1 MNFASQENSYPTT
14 DIFDFNMNTV
24 LYSPAN
30 PLELKSCLSEFKVRK
45 VSYHVISQGHNWGYG
60 DRNSKQNCQV
70 TLSLAK
76 MNQILEFSEDLGT
89 VLIEPGVTQQQLA
102 QYLAAKSEKWVLDC
116 TGADSGASVVGNFLE
131 RGFGHTSFGDHENHG
146 KIEEAISPDGHI
158 FKPHFSMFAQGH
170 TRGLYQHDLGLNIEK
185 LFYQTNFVIVT
196 KYRVHLKRKAAR
208 PELAVI
214 LGKSEMDIFHLI
226 HKSAELKQQSIIN
239 SIPHCANL
247 DRLSKIS
254 GKKTQ
259 QRFSAV
265 LTMDISGEADL
276 VNLRKSNI
284 RKAFCGYQILFI
296 NANRLAFFE
305 WVSKYFLSKEIKE
318 NIQNLKQLF
327 SLIQGIPSD
336 YFVQNSL
343 RTQDAKAQAKTIW
356 ISPLFTIQEQN
367 FLQLKSIMETKFKK
381 YGFDLPM
388 TVSLISDRV
397 AIVVADITIVS
408 NFNEQS
414 EKARECYQETLKE
427 LYEQGFPVYRMGYSS
442 SQFLEK
448 ADPFVQEIHQRIKS
462 LFDSD
467 NLLSPGRWI
476 K

>member
-1 MNFASQENSYPTT
+1 MDFASQESSYQTT
-14 DIFDFNMNTV
+14 DIFDFNSTE
-24 LYSPAN
+24 LCSPAN
-30 PLELKSCLSEFKVRK
+30 LLELQACLHDFKVRK
-45 VSYHVISQGHNWGYG
+45 ISYHVISQGHNWGYG
-60 DRNSKQNCQV
+60 DRNSKQSCQV

-76 MNQILEFSEDLGT
+76 MNQILEFSESLGT

-102 QYLAAKSEKWVLDC
+102 QYLNAKSQKWVLDC
-116 TGADSGASVVGNFLE
+116 TGANTGASVVGNFLE
-131 RGFGHTSFGDHENHG
+131 RGFGHTSFGDHEDHG
-146 KIEEAISPDGHI
+146 KIEEAISPDGAI
-158 FKPHFSMFAQGH
+158 FKPHFSMFPQAH

-208 PELAVI
+208 SEMAVI

-226 HKSAELKQQSIIN
+226 KQACELKQQAIIN

-254 GKKTQ
+254 GKKSQ
-259 QRFSAV
+259 QRFSSA
-265 LTMDISGEADL
+265 LTIDISGEADL
-276 VNLRKSNI
+276 VKLRKCRI
-284 RKAFCGYQILFI
+284 RKAFSGYQIIFI
-296 NANRLAFFE
+296 NANRLSFFE
-305 WVSKYFLSKEIKE
+305 WVSKYFLSKEIRE

-327 SLIQGIPSD
+327 SLLQGIPSD

-343 RTQDAKAQAKTIW
+343 QTQEEKGPAKTIW

-367 FLQLKSIMETKFKK
+367 FVQLKSIMEAKFKK

-397 AIVVADITIVS
+397 AVVVADITIVS
-408 NFNEQS
+408 NSHEQS
-414 EKARECYQETLKE
+414 EKARACYQETLKE

>member
-1 MNFASQENSYPTT
+1 M
-14 DIFDFNMNTV
+14 
-24 LYSPAN
+24 
-30 PLELKSCLSEFKVRK
+30 
-45 VSYHVISQGHNWGYG
+45 
-60 DRNSKQNCQV
+60 
-70 TLSLAK
+70 
-76 MNQILEFSEDLGT
+76 
-89 VLIEPGVTQQQLA
+89 
-102 QYLAAKSEKWVLDC
+102 
-116 TGADSGASVVGNFLE
+116 
-131 RGFGHTSFGDHENHG
+131 
-146 KIEEAISPDGHI
+146 
-158 FKPHFSMFAQGH
+158 
-170 TRGLYQHDLGLNIEK
+170 
-185 LFYQTNFVIVT
+185 
-196 KYRVHLKRKAAR
+196 
-208 PELAVI
+208 AVI

-226 HKSAELKQQSIIN
+226 HQAAELKHQSIIN

-254 GKKTQ
+254 GKKAQ

-265 LTMDISGEADL
+265 LTMDISGEAGL
-276 VNLRKSNI
+276 VKLRKSSI
-284 RKAFCGYQILFI
+284 RKAFCGYQIIFI

-327 SLIQGIPSD
+327 SLIQGLPSD

-343 RTQDAKAQAKTIW
+343 RTMDSNNRAKTIW
-356 ISPLFTIQEQN
+356 ISPLFTIQEKN
-367 FLQLKSIMETKFKK
+367 FLQLKSIMEAKFKK

-397 AIVVADITIVS
+397 AVVVADITIVS
-408 NFNEQS
+408 NFDELS
-414 EKARECYQETLKE
+414 EKARACYQETLKE